1 MSTNF
6 KSTKTGRISLGAWL
20 APFYQMLKNKQI
32 PWRPTKCDQPSRH
45 SSTRLV
51 SKISGILEDA
61 KGPRGWSFTKC
72 LLDGRVLQP
81 ISGIVPEKDL
91 NVSIPISH
99 VFSQDCRGIFLLYN
113 HWKITLCPKIAF
125 PPCGKKWRV
134 FQGKC
139 KSSLSSTVTSSW
151 KTSFSKLKLMGWE
164 ELGSSEHDSSRT
176 QFRSFFSGNHWTIF
190 KSLNQRICLYEL
202 QNGIRFTVHTF
213 LSI

>member
-1 MSTNF
+1 MINPRGIQVPALF
-6 KSTKTGRISLGAWL
+6 QKSVEYWRMQRVLVADLSPNVSWTGEFYSLSVVL
-20 APFYQMLKNKQI
+20 SLK
-32 PWRPTKCDQPSRH
+32 
-45 SSTRLV
+45 
-51 SKISGILEDA
+51 KISTF
-61 KGPRGWSFTKC
+61 PYQF
-72 LLDGRVLQP
+72 
-81 ISGIVPEKDL
+81 
-91 NVSIPISH
+91 H
-99 VFSQDCRGIFLLYN
+99 MFFSQDCRGIFLLYN
-113 HWKITLCPKIAF
+113 HWKITLMPQNCLSE
-125 PPCGKKWRV
+125 PCGKKWRV